1 MEEAFIRAELFI
13 KALQNCSPST
23 RAADVKAY
31 VTALDKE
38 LKIIKREAQNSS
50 LFTSEEDKCFTT
62 KPEAHKFFSRMNK
75 SPSSG
80 WGREK
85 RTEPIPPSDVSN
97 DQQAEKK

>member
-31 VTALDKE
+31 VTALEKE
-38 LKIIKREAQNSS
+38 LKIIKKEAERYAPKPNQSWG
-50 LFTSEEDKCFTT
+50 FVKT
-62 KPEAHKFFSRMNK
+62 KPVQEQAPEASR
-75 SPSSG
+75 
-80 WGREK
+80 
-85 RTEPIPPSDVSN
+85 

>member
-31 VTALDKE
+31 VTALEKE

-50 LFTSEEDKCFTT
+50 LFTSEQDKWLAQHPVQRKFSSL
-62 KPEAHKFFSRMNK
+62 KPTSLTLTSKI
-75 SPSSG
+75 SP
-80 WGREK
+80 
-85 RTEPIPPSDVSN
+85 PIPPPE
-97 DQQAEKK
+97 EKK

>member
-31 VTALDKE
+31 VTALEKE

-50 LFTSEEDKCFTT
+50 LFTSEQDKWLAQHPTQRKFGSL
-62 KPEAHKFFSRMNK
+62 KPSQIFAKA
-75 SPSSG
+75 
-80 WGREK
+80 
-85 RTEPIPPSDVSN
+85 PPPVP
-97 DQQAEKK
+97 APEEKK

>member
-38 LKIIKREAQNSS
+38 LKIIKREAQNAS
-50 LFTSEEDKCFTT
+50 LFSSEQDKWLAEH
-62 KPEAHKFFSRMNK
+62 PEPQTFGPQK
-75 SPSSG
+75 
-80 WGREK
+80 K
-85 RTEPIPPSDVSN
+85 RN
-97 DQQAEKK
+97 

>member
-38 LKIIKREAQNSS
+38 LKIIKREAQVIEQKHQTVQSPFKLGVQKPS
-50 LFTSEEDKCFTT
+50 LLFTKVPPPEVSSDK
-62 KPEAHKFFSRMNK
+62 
-75 SPSSG
+75 
-80 WGREK
+80 
-85 RTEPIPPSDVSN
+85 
-97 DQQAEKK
+97 QAEKK